1 MIELFRLQHVAH
13 ALAGTLS
20 YGQQKLI
27 DIAMA
32 FMATPRLVLLD
43 EPARAST
50 RASSTSC
57 ASFWSSSTRRR
68 AEASSSSSTTWTS

>member
-13 ALAGTLS
+13 LAAGTLS

-32 FMATPRLVLLD
+32 FMPRRVCVC
-43 EPARAST
+43 
-50 RASSTSC
+50 STS
-57 ASFWSSSTRRR
+57 R
-68 AEASSSSSTTWTS
+68 APA